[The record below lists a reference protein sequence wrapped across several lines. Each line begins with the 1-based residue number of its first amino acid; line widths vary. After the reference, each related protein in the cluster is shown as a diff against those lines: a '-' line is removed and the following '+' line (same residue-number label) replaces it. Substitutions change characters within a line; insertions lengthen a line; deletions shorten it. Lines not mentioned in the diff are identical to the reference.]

1 MTLLPATA
9 TITFAVPTGNTSTN
23 ALGSPTVETETVVL
37 TAFLKAPK
45 DSAYK
50 QANLSDGEQAGQK
63 VAGYCISP
71 KLMPAGVQP
80 EQAGRCTFWRVGMG
94 DGFALPESFESVEE
108 LEEFEAENS
117 DRVALRGEFF
127 WEVNIPGGFGVEAIL
142 GDQLKGRLVLRTVW
156 ADGI

>member
-23 ALGSPTVETETVVL
+23 ALGSPTVEVEAVVL
-37 TAFLKAPK
+37 TAFLKQKPTYNK
-45 DSAYK
+45 EP
-50 QANLSDGEQAGQK
+50 LSDGQQAGVT
-63 VAGYCISP
+63 VAGYLISP
-71 KLMPAGVQP
+71 RLMPAGIQP

-94 DGFALPESFESVEE
+94 DGFALPEAFESVEE

-127 WEVNIPGGFGVEAIL
+127 WEANIPGAFGVEAIL
-142 GDQLKGRLVLRTVW
+142 GDQLKGRLVLRSVW